1 MPYEIRHNIEGCSG
15 YAVVLKD
22 SGKIVTCH
30 PDKTSALKH
39 LAALE
44 INVEEAKMDKSE
56 GKRVGQFVSWGSSGG
71 TAHGKI
77 IRIIRDGRVKVPGS
91 SFEIIGTPENPAALI
106 RVYEKKDGKWKP
118 TERIVGHKVA
128 SLKTSSETTKM
139 EKAEGHTPND
149 GMISAAKRALKWK
162 EDGHAGGTSI
172 GLGRAHQIVNRE
184 SLSDSTVKR
193 MYSFFSRHEVDK
205 KATGFSSGEEGF
217 PSPGR
222 VAWDLWGGDS
232 GYSWSRDKVAGME
245 KLFMHGGST
254 EFKVEYNVGDC
265 QGGWAVL
272 KDGTGQVVGCY
283 KTENE
288 AIDHMEELTTEMTDI
303 LGDEVRTSKSPN
315 EYSEKAYG
323 ATSFWD
329 GVFFPAQKGVMGI
342 DNDTNKEN
350 ARFVSTYNTPP
361 QKDGTESTGYGN
373 SSGGTNPR

>member
-1 MPYEIRHNIEGCSG
+1 MPYEIKHNIEGCSG

-30 PDKTSALKH
+30 DSKEKALKH

-44 INVEEAKMDKSE
+44 INVEEAKM
-56 GKRVGQFVSWGSSGG
+56 
-71 TAHGKI
+71 
-77 IRIIRDGRVKVPGS
+77 
-91 SFEIIGTPENPAALI
+91 
-106 RVYEKKDGKWKP
+106 
-118 TERIVGHKVA
+118 
-128 SLKTSSETTKM
+128 
-139 EKAEGHTPND
+139 EKAEGHKPTD
-149 GMISAAKRALKWK
+149 SMVSAAKRALKWK
-162 EDGHAGGTSI
+162 EEGHAGGTSI
-172 GLGRAHQIVNRE
+172 GLGRARQIVNRE

-205 KATGFSSGEEGF
+205 KAKGFSSGEEGF

-222 VAWDLWGGDS
+222 VAWDLWGGDA
-232 GYSWSRDKVAGME
+232 GYSWSRQKVAGME

-288 AIDHMEELTTEMTDI
+288 AIDHMEELTSEMTDI
-303 LGDEVRTSKSPN
+303 LGEEVRTSKSPS

-323 ATSFWD
+323 AISFWD
-329 GVFFPAQKGVMGI
+329 GVFFPSQKGTMGPETGSQ
-342 DNDTNKEN
+342 DQDTGWK
-350 ARFVSTYNTPP
+350 STFNTPP
-361 QKDGTESTGYGN
+361 QKDGLESTGYGN
-373 SSGGTNPR
+373 SSGGTNPH

>member
-1 MPYEIRHNIEGCSG
+1 MPYEIKHNIQGCSG

-30 PDKTSALKH
+30 PDKNSALKH

-44 INVEEAKMDKSE
+44 INVEEAKVKKSE
-56 GKRVGQFVSWGSSGG
+56 GKKVGQFVSWSSSGG

-77 IRIIRDGRVKVPGS
+77 TRIISDGKVKVPDS
-91 SFEIIGTPENPAALI
+91 SFEITGTSEEPAALI
-106 RVYEKKDGKWKP
+106 RIYEKVKNRWVATDK
-118 TERIVGHKVA
+118 IVGHKLSTLNA
-128 SLKTSSETTKM
+128 SALEKM
-139 EKAEGHTPND
+139 EKAEGHTPTD
-149 GMISAAKRALKWK
+149 SMVSAAKRALKWK
-162 EDGHAGGTSI
+162 EEGHAGGTNI
-172 GLGRAHQIVNRE
+172 GMGRAHQIVNRE

-205 KATGFSSGEEGF
+205 KAKGFSSGEEGF

-222 VAWDLWGGDS
+222 VAWDLWGGDA
-232 GYSWSRDKVAGME
+232 GYSWSRQKVAGME

-265 QGGWAVL
+265 QGGWAVV

-288 AIDHMEELTTEMTDI
+288 AIDHMEELTTETTDI

-329 GVFFPAQKGVMGI
+329 GVFFPSQRGIMGI
-342 DNDTNKEN
+342 DNDTNAEN

-361 QKDGTESTGYGN
+361 QKDSTPSTGYGN
-373 SSGGTNPR
+373 SSGGTNPK

>member
-15 YAVVLKD
+15 YAVVLSKT
-22 SGKIVTCH
+22 GKIVTCH
-30 PDKTSALKH
+30 PDKKSALKH

-44 INVEEAKMDKSE
+44 INVEEAKVEKAE
-56 GKRVGQFVSWGSSGG
+56 GKKVGQFVSWSSSGG

-77 IRIIRDGRVKVPGS
+77 TRIVSNGKVKVPDS
-91 SFEIIGTPENPAALI
+91 SFEITGTPEDPAALI
-106 RVYEKKDGKWKP
+106 RIYEKVNNKWVATDK
-118 TERIVGHKVA
+118 IVGHKV
-128 SLKTSSETTKM
+128 STLNSSALSKM
-139 EKAEGHTPND
+139 EKAEGHTPTSS
-149 GMISAAKRALKWK
+149 MVSAAKRALKWK
-162 EDGHAGGTSI
+162 EEGHAGGTNI

-205 KATGFSSGEEGF
+205 KAKGFNSGEEGF

-222 VAWDLWGGDS
+222 VAWDLWGGDA
-232 GYSWSRDKVAGME
+232 GYSWSKQKVAGME

-272 KDGTGQVVGCY
+272 KDGTGQVVGCF

-288 AIDHMEELTTEMTDI
+288 AIDHMEELTTDPTDI

-329 GVFFPAQKGVMGI
+329 GVFFPSQKGVMGI
-342 DNDTNKEN
+342 DNDTNAEN

-361 QKDGTESTGYGN
+361 QKDGTPSTGYGN
-373 SSGGTNPR
+373 SSGGTNPK